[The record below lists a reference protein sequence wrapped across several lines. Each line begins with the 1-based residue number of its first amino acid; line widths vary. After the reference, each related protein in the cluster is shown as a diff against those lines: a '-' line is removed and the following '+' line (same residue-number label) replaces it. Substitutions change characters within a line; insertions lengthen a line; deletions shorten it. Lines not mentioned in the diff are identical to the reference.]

1 MLYLYLYKGVTLGRR
16 LWFSGGGRMAG
27 GWMVGVGEQDNL
39 DRLDSLDFLDSI
51 ELLEGLGGAR

>member
-1 MLYLYLYKGVTLGRR
+1 MEEAGWR
-16 LWFSGGGRMAG
+16 G